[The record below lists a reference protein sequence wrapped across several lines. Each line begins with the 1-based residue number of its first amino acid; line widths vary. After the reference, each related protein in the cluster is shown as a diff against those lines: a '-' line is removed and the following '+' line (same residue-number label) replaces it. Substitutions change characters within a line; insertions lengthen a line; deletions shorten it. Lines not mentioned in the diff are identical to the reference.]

1 MTQSLRQIKSR
12 IHSIENTEKLT
23 RAMEMVSVS
32 KLKSAQRALVHSREY
47 SSKVDGILRN
57 LLFSFKKEGHPLLEE
72 RENKKSLALCVITSD
87 TGLCGSYNH
96 SIIRAAQDFLGK
108 TGGREIKLITVGK
121 KALSYF
127 KRMGLEVHSAYAEIY
142 GRYSRESCDKI
153 TRNLTDMFLKR
164 QADEVH
170 VAYMNFESPS
180 RYAPALERLLNVK
193 LADGQ
198 ELDYIV
204 EPDAHSL
211 LGELLPLHVL
221 NRMRGIVLSAFAAEH
236 AARAIAM
243 GEATDNADELLDEL
257 VLLRNKVR
265 QTNITR
271 EIIEVISTV
280 EAMKG

>member
-1 MTQSLRQIKSR
+1 
-12 IHSIENTEKLT
+12 
-23 RAMEMVSVS
+23 MEMVSVS
-32 KLKSAQRALVHSREY
+32 KLKSAQRALGHSREY
-47 SSKVDGILRN
+47 CLSLEQVLRN
-57 LLFSFKKEGHPLLEE
+57 LLASFKKEAHPLLEE
-72 RENKKSLALCVITSD
+72 RVNKKSLALCVITSD

-96 SIIRAAQDFLGK
+96 SVIQAAQDFLGK

-121 KALSYF
+121 KASNYF
-127 KRMGLEVHSAYAEIY
+127 KRTGLDTYLAYGEFY
-142 GRYSRESCDKI
+142 GRYSREACDKI
-153 TRNLTDMFLKR
+153 TGDLTDMFLKR
-164 QADEVH
+164 ETDEVY

-180 RYAPALERLLNVK
+180 RYAPALDRLLNVRV
-193 LADGQ
+193 ADGK

-204 EPDAHSL
+204 EPEAHSVL
-211 LGELLPLHVL
+211 EELLPLHVL
-221 NRMRGIVLSAFAAEH
+221 NRMRGIILSAFAAEH
-236 AARAIAM
+236 AARVIAM